1 MDILQHN
8 PYNINRPVRIY
19 KLLVSLEYYNEV
31 FFPKINTS
39 KAC

>member
-8 PYNINRPVRIY
+8 PHNINRPVPFY
-19 KLLVSLEYYNEV
+19 KLLVTLEYYNEV
-31 FFPKINTS
+31 FFPKINIS